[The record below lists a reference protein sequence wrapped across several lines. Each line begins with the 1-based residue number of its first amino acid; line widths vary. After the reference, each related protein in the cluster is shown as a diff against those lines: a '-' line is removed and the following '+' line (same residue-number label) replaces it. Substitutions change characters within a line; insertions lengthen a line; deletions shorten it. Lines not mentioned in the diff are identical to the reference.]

1 MGVGCGRDFDALFK
15 VHQMSKASDSSSS
28 FSVTSSAPLLKTDL
42 STGLSR
48 STAFDFSNP

>member
-1 MGVGCGRDFDALFK
+1 MGVGCGSDFDGLFK

-28 FSVTSSAPLLKTDL
+28 FSVTSNARLLIFDL

-48 STAFDFSNP
+48 STAFDFLNP